1 MTKIP
6 NRMTLK
12 KGHFDF
18 GGPGFREVVSRFAL
32 ILTKPDIEG
41 EDICLVKTPFY
52 CYMKSPM

>member
-1 MTKIP
+1 
-6 NRMTLK
+6 MTLK

-18 GGPGFREVVSRFAL
+18 GGSGFREAVCRFTL

-52 CYMKSPM
+52 CFMKSPM